1 MHNSVTVC
9 HQPPIPKRIALI
21 PTLVLS
27 GLTVLGVPIT
37 TAVAD
42 SSNSSVL
49 LGLGLAALLAYR
61 GQAKK
66 LAYSRVRV

>member
-1 MHNSVTVC
+1 MHNAVTVC
-9 HQPPIPKRIALI
+9 HPPPIPKHIALI

-27 GLTVLGVPIT
+27 GLTLLGAPIT
-37 TAVAD
+37 TELPD

-61 GQAKK
+61 GQSRK